1 MACWSSG
8 NAFVF
13 GAGGRRFKS
22 RAGQIERSVA
32 TGSPSLRHFSERNCF
47 ARAQWRGDGPR
58 HLVTRFSMLLQVQRW
73 ALRKIVRNFR
83 KLRNLRCAL
92 CLFFRS
98 CAICVELYA
107 CFFSA
112 CAICV
117 ALYAF
122 FFQRLRN
129 LRLRI
134 GKSNIC
140 CALIVSFF
148 PRCAITK

>member
-1 MACWSSG
+1 MRKLYNGWLG
-8 NAFVF
+8 
-13 GAGGRRFKS
+13 
-22 RAGQIERSVA
+22 
-32 TGSPSLRHFSERNCF
+32 L
-47 ARAQWRGDGPR
+47 
-58 HLVTRFSMLLQVQRW
+58 MQRW
-73 ALRKIVRNFR
+73 ALRKIVRKFGKLRKLR
-83 KLRNLRCAL
+83 KLRNCAI
-92 CLFFRS
+92 CVAHYAFFFRS
-98 CAICVELYA
+98 CAICVALYA
-107 CFFSA
+107 CFLSA

-140 CALIVSFF
+140 CALIVNFF